1 MLGSNN
7 NNDKHSNI
15 SSENLSILQNHL
27 KIAARQIKKSCGK
40 KNKPQVALENKYT
53 WKSN

>member
-15 SSENLSILQNHL
+15 ISEDLSILQNHL
-27 KIAARQIKKSCGK
+27 KIAVRQIKKSGGK
-40 KNKPQVALENKYT
+40 KNKPQVALENKY
-53 WKSN
+53 KCKK

>member
-15 SSENLSILQNHL
+15 ISEDLSILQNHL
-27 KIAARQIKKSCGK
+27 KKLWGRFKKSGGK
-40 KNKPQVALENKYT
+40 KNKSQVALENKY
-53 WKSN
+53 KCKK